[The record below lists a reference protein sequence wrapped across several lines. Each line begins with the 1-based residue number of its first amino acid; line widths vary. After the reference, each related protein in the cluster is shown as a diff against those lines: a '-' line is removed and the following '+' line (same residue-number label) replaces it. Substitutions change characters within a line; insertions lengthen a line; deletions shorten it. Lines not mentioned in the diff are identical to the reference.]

1 MAAETAGDPMTG
13 LKWTRRT
20 TARLAAELR
29 SLGIEV
35 CPRTVARLLGT
46 MGFALRVNHKKR
58 AGASHPDRDAQFQ
71 HIVGLRR
78 RCAAE
83 NLPIVSVDTKKKEL
97 VGNFKNPGAKWDRT
111 PQLVR
116 DHDFRSEAHGIAIPY
131 GVYDPQANAGA
142 VFVGSSFD
150 TPACAAD
157 CIEKWWRTEGRRRY
171 PGASQLHILVDSG
184 GSNSCTLRAWKY
196 HLQHRLCAPHGL
208 TVTVAHYPTATSK
221 WNPIEHRLFCEIS
234 KNRAARP
241 LTDYPTVLKY
251 LRTTTTRTGLRVC
264 AHRVRRVYKKG
275 VRISDDQMRKLNL
288 TKAPHM
294 PKWNSTLS
302 PS

>member
-20 TARLAAELR
+20 TARIAAELR

-71 HIVGLRR
+71 HI
-78 RCAAE
+78 A
-83 NLPIVSVDTKKKEL
+83 
-97 VGNFKNPGAKWDRT
+97 
-111 PQLVR
+111 
-116 DHDFRSEAHGIAIPY
+116 
-131 GVYDPQANAGA
+131 GV
-142 VFVGSSFD
+142 
-150 TPACAAD
+150 
-157 CIEKWWRTEGRRRY
+157 RRRY
-171 PGASQLHILVDSG
+171 PGASQLHILADSG
-184 GSNSCTLRAWKY
+184 GSNSCTSRAWKY
-196 HLQHRLCAPHGL
+196 HLQHRLCGPHRL

-234 KNRAARP
+234 KNWAGRP
-241 LTDYPTVLKY
+241 LTDYPTVFKY

-264 AHRVRRVYKKG
+264 ADCVRRVYKKG
-275 VRISDDQMRKLNL
+275 VRISDNQMRKLNL
-288 TKAPHM
+288 TKVPDM
-294 PKWNSTLS
+294 PKWNYTLS